1 MGKREDATIN
11 PIVRAR
17 ESIGMTFSDLVIASK
32 GSVSNLWNAERG
44 FHVRLPR
51 KVISALARA
60 GADVGNIEEEY
71 VIWRAARAREV
82 TDRFTAAKA
91 ARG

>member
-1 MGKREDATIN
+1 MKKRGDVMTN

-51 KVISALARA
+51 HVVAALARA
-60 GADVGNIEEEY
+60 GADVENIAEEY
-71 VIWRAARAREV
+71 DIWRSSKAREV
-82 TDRFTAAKA
+82 TEKFAAAKE